1 MHYNRAIATF
11 TKFTMYTEIGI
22 LGTVYSLPPFRL
34 KRFPMLA
41 AFCILVV
48 RGSLVNLG
56 FFLQAKILMGSLSKE
71 LSRESFWKALRLFP
85 ESVAVTLFFAVFGL
99 VIAIMKDIPG

>member
-1 MHYNRAIATF
+1 MN
-11 TKFTMYTEIGI
+11 IGI

-85 ESVAVTLFFAVFGL
+85 ESLAVTLFFAVFGL
-99 VIAIMKDIPG
+99 VIAIMKDVPG